1 MCSHACGTEFSC
13 RLPFSPFVTEA
24 GLTARDVSQAYVC
37 PGMPLPTP
45 QGHTRRTLCPS
56 LPPLQGRTCRHCLMT
71 TVVVTVSP
79 SRCMCAV
86 RLLCV
91 CLLRTTLVRT
101 RPWCR
106 TPAPTAR
113 HGPQG
118 MHPPPVPSHVP
129 RRPPTYDRPRLPSS
143 RLSPPDLLGSPPRHD
158 SNCTRAQCTAGVTD
172 ATPVADVGL
181 GTRGRVA
188 RAELVP
194 YADALARDFGHGER
208 ERGER
213 SWPTT
218 DRRLRAALR

>member
-1 MCSHACGTEFSC
+1 M
-13 RLPFSPFVTEA
+13 
-24 GLTARDVSQAYVC
+24 
-37 PGMPLPTP
+37 
-45 QGHTRRTLCPS
+45 
-56 LPPLQGRTCRHCLMT
+56 
-71 TVVVTVSP
+71 
-79 SRCMCAV
+79 
-86 RLLCV
+86 
-91 CLLRTTLVRT
+91 
-101 RPWCR
+101 CR
-106 TPAPTAR
+106 TALVCVPPKDHFGPYSPLVPDSRPDGQTWAAR
-113 HGPQG
+113 NA
-118 MHPPPVPSHVP
+118 PPPVPSHLP
-129 RRPPTYDRPRLPSS
+129 RRPLTYDRPRLPSS

>member
-56 LPPLQGRTCRHCLMT
+56 LPPLQGRTCRHCPKT

-113 HGPQG
+113 HGLQG
-118 MHPPPVPSHVP
+118 MHPPPCRATCLDARQPTTGP
-129 RRPPTYDRPRLPSS
+129 AYRRP
-143 RLSPPDLLGSPPRHD
+143 
-158 SNCTRAQCTAGVTD
+158 
-172 ATPVADVGL
+172 
-181 GTRGRVA
+181 
-188 RAELVP
+188 
-194 YADALARDFGHGER
+194 ALARRTCSALHRD
-208 ERGER
+208 
-213 SWPTT
+213 TT
-218 DRRLRAALR
+218 RIALEHSAPPV

>member
-56 LPPLQGRTCRHCLMT
+56 LPPLQGRTCRHCPKT

-118 MHPPPVPSHVP
+118 MHPPPCRAICLDARQPTTGP
-129 RRPPTYDRPRLPSS
+129 AYRRP
-143 RLSPPDLLGSPPRHD
+143 
-158 SNCTRAQCTAGVTD
+158 
-172 ATPVADVGL
+172 
-181 GTRGRVA
+181 
-188 RAELVP
+188 
-194 YADALARDFGHGER
+194 ALARRTCSALHRD
-208 ERGER
+208 
-213 SWPTT
+213 TT
-218 DRRLRAALR
+218 RIALEHSAPPV

>member
-1 MCSHACGTEFSC
+1 MCSHACGTEFLC
-13 RLPFSPFVTEA
+13 RLPFSLFVTEA

-118 MHPPPVPSHVP
+118 MHPPPVPSHLP

-143 RLSPPDLLGSPPRHD
+143 RLSPPDFRLSTETRLELHSSTVHRRCDGRH
-158 SNCTRAQCTAGVTD
+158 
-172 ATPVADVGL
+172 
-181 GTRGRVA
+181 TRGRRGPRHTRPCCTCRVGTLRR
-188 RAELVP
+188 RACP
-194 YADALARDFGHGER
+194 
-208 ERGER
+208 
-213 SWPTT
+213 
-218 DRRLRAALR
+218 RLRSR